1 MIILLSL
8 QRIEI
13 YEEEKFKR
21 FAVDNH

>member
-21 FAVDNH
+21 FTVDNH